1 MATLT
6 QLWRGFTAP
15 VIPADTDPSRANRQR
30 LAYRM
35 SLVALLTSV
44 FFVLYNWVAGQGL
57 LTRINLSMTGC
68 YLAALLLLRVNR
80 AIGKTLLV
88 AGVSMGIF
96 LVSSVV
102 GKVPGN
108 HLLYF
113 PVICGI
119 FLLFSIK
126 ELPALVGHLAL
137 PVAGLLVLQWTD
149 YSLLAAYR
157 AAAAN
162 PHHGEVNL
170 VVSLVTM
177 GLALYYAQHLN
188 LAAEKALRESQQ
200 SLLAIIENTTNA
212 IWSIDRNYRVI
223 TCNSTLKNEFRY
235 GYGVEIEKGINIFDG
250 ISPEEKV
257 TWYEI
262 CRRVFSGERFVQEM
276 HYEFP
281 GRTFDVE
288 VAANPIKGMD
298 GTVIGAS
305 FFSKNITKRKKVEAT
320 LRFHANVL
328 AQVND
333 AVIGLDNDERITYW
347 NTGAERLYGLA
358 AEAAMGKKPED
369 VYRLE
374 WLRPEDA
381 QLARQLLAGTDAFT
395 MEVIHVLAD
404 GRRIYVDTN
413 THTWY
418 DENGAVIGLLAV
430 NRDITESKQAEET
443 IRATNQKLTAILE
456 NSQNIIFAV
465 DRDYRY
471 LAFNHLHHE
480 AIRRLYNVDIHL
492 GMSLRDFPGDAA
504 NDRNKIFGYLDRALA
519 GEQFIVVEPF
529 GNVQLMR
536 RYYEHAFTPMRDD
549 QGNVVGVTAFSLDI
563 SERIEAEE
571 ELRRINFELD
581 SFVYRSSHDLRA
593 PLRSVLGLVSLVR
606 MEGDAGQRD
615 YYLRL
620 MEKSIDKLDTFIRDM
635 TDFSR
640 NSRQEVQAVPV
651 DFRAIIAECADN
663 LRYMENADRVA
674 LRVTVEG
681 EGFCSDPQR
690 INTVFQN
697 LMSNSVKY
705 QRLHSSDAFIE
716 FRIHCGAREARIV
729 YTDNGKGIDNAHLD
743 KIFDMFFRASADSYG
758 SGLGLYI
765 TRQVVKK
772 LNGTIRVQS
781 ELGLG
786 TQFSITLPNLR
797 ATAAAI
803 APVLPPPAR

>member
-1 MATLT
+1 
-6 QLWRGFTAP
+6 
-15 VIPADTDPSRANRQR
+15 
-30 LAYRM
+30 
-35 SLVALLTSV
+35 
-44 FFVLYNWVAGQGL
+44 LYNWAAGQGL
-57 LTRINLSMTGC
+57 LTRINLGMTGC
-68 YLAALLLLRVNR
+68 YLAALLLLRSNL

-88 AGVSMGIF
+88 AGVSLGIF

-102 GKVPGN
+102 GKAPGN

-119 FLLFSIK
+119 FLLFSIR

-137 PVAGLLVLQWTD
+137 PVAGLLGLGWTD
-149 YSLLAAYR
+149 YGLLAAYR
-157 AAAAN
+157 AAETN
-162 PHHGEVNL
+162 PYHGEVNL

-177 GLALYYAQHLN
+177 GLALYYAQHLS
-188 LAAEKALRESQQ
+188 LTAEKALRESQQ

-212 IWSIDRNYRVI
+212 IWSIDRNYRII
-223 TCNSTLKNEFRY
+223 TSNRTFKNEFRY
-235 GYGVEIEKGINIFDG
+235 GYNVEVEKGVNIFDG
-250 ISPEEKV
+250 ISPEERV

-262 CRRVFSGERFVQEM
+262 CRRVFAGERFVQEM

-288 VAANPIKGMD
+288 VAANPIKGTD

-305 FFSKNITKRKKVEAT
+305 FFSKNITKRKKAEAT

-333 AVIGLDNDERITYW
+333 AVIGMDNDGRITYW

-358 AEAAMGKKPED
+358 AEAALGKKPED

-381 QLARQLLAGTDAFT
+381 ALARQLLGGTDAFNL
-395 MEVIHVLAD
+395 EVMHVLAD
-404 GRRIYVDTN
+404 GRRIYVDTS
-413 THTWY
+413 THTWH
-418 DENGAVIGLLAV
+418 DENGAVIGLLSV
-430 NRDITESKQAEET
+430 NRDITGSKQAEET

-471 LAFNHLHHE
+471 LAFNHLHRE
-480 AIRRLYNVDIHL
+480 VIRRLYNVDVRL
-492 GMSLRDFPGDAA
+492 GMSLHDFSTRVAA
-504 NDRNKIFGYLDRALA
+504 DRSKIFSYLDRALA

-529 GNVQLMR
+529 GDVTLMR
-536 RYYEHAFTPMRDD
+536 RYFEHAFTPMRDD
-549 QGNVVGVTAFSLDI
+549 GGNVMGVTVFSLDI
-563 SERIEAEE
+563 TERIEAEE

-593 PLRSVLGLVSLVR
+593 PLRSVLGLVSLIR
-606 MEGDAGQRD
+606 MEEEAGARD

-651 DFRAIIAECADN
+651 DFRAMIAESADN
-663 LRYMENADRVA
+663 LRYMEHADRVS
-674 LRVTVEG
+674 LRVSVEG
-681 EGFCSDPQR
+681 ECEGFYSDPQR
-690 INTVFQN
+690 ISTVFQN

-705 QRLHSSDAFIE
+705 QRLHIDDAFIE
-716 FRIHCGAREARIV
+716 FRIHCTPQEAQIV
-729 YTDNGKGIDNAHLD
+729 CTDNGKGIENAYLD

-772 LNGTIRVQS
+772 LNGTIRVRS
-781 ELGLG
+781 EPGRG
-786 TQFSITLPNLR
+786 TEFVITLPNLHAA
-797 ATAAAI
+797 ATAPA
-803 APVLPPPAR
+803 LPPATP

>member
-6 QLWRGFTAP
+6 QLWRGFMAP
-15 VIPADTDPSRANRQR
+15 AISASTDPSRANRQR

-44 FFVLYNWVAGQGL
+44 FFVLYNWMTGEAL
-57 LTRINLSMTGC
+57 LARINLVMTGC
-68 YLAALLLLRVNR
+68 YLAALLLLRASR

-88 AGVSMGIF
+88 MGVSLGIF
-96 LVSSVV
+96 LVASVV
-102 GKVPGN
+102 GKEAGN
-108 HLLYF
+108 YLLYF

-119 FLLFSIK
+119 FLLFSVR

-137 PVAGLLVLQWTD
+137 PVVGLLVLQWTD
-149 YSLLAAYR
+149 YRLLAAYR
-157 AAAAN
+157 PAEAD
-162 PHHGEVNL
+162 PYQSEVHL

-177 GLALYYAQHLN
+177 GLALYYAQRVN
-188 LAAEKALRESQQ
+188 LTAEKALRESQQ

-223 TCNSTLKNEFRY
+223 TCNSTLKHEFRY
-235 GYGVEIEKGINIFDG
+235 GYGVEIEKGVNIFDG

-288 VAANPIKGMD
+288 VAANPIKGTD

-305 FFSKNITKRKKVEAT
+305 FFSKNITKRK
-320 LRFHANVL
+320 
-328 AQVND
+328 
-333 AVIGLDNDERITYW
+333 
-347 NTGAERLYGLA
+347 
-358 AEAAMGKKPED
+358 
-369 VYRLE
+369 
-374 WLRPEDA
+374 
-381 QLARQLLAGTDAFT
+381 
-395 MEVIHVLAD
+395 
-404 GRRIYVDTN
+404 
-413 THTWY
+413 
-418 DENGAVIGLLAV
+418 
-430 NRDITESKQAEET
+430 QAEDT

-456 NSQNIIFAV
+456 NSQNVIFAV

-471 LAFNHLHHE
+471 LAFNHLHQE
-480 AIRRLYNVDIHL
+480 AIRQLYNVDIRL
-492 GMSLRDFPGDAA
+492 GMSLRDFSTNVAA
-504 NDRNKIFGYLDRALA
+504 DRNKIFGYLDRALA

-529 GNVQLMR
+529 GDAQLMR

-549 QGNVVGVTAFSLDI
+549 QGDVVGVTAFSLDI

-620 MEKSIDKLDTFIRDM
+620 MEKSIDKLNTFIRDM

-663 LRYMENADRVA
+663 LRYMEHADRVA

-681 EGFCSDPQR
+681 EDFCSDPQR

-705 QRLHSSDAFIE
+705 QRLHISDAFIE
-716 FRIHCGAREARIV
+716 FHIHCTAREAQIV

-781 ELGLG
+781 ELGQG
-786 TQFSITLPNLR
+786 TRFVITLPNLR
-797 ATAAAI
+797 ATAAAMDPALPSP
-803 APVLPPPAR
+803 AP

>member
-1 MATLT
+1 MAP
-6 QLWRGFTAP
+6 A
-15 VIPADTDPSRANRQR
+15 IPAGTDPSRASRQL

-57 LTRINLSMTGC
+57 LTRINLGMTGC
-68 YLAALLLLRVNR
+68 YLTALLLLRSNL

-88 AGVSMGIF
+88 AGVSLGIF
-96 LVSSVV
+96 LVASVV
-102 GKVPGN
+102 GKAPGN

-119 FLLFSIK
+119 FLLFSIR

-137 PVAGLLVLQWTD
+137 PVVGLLVLQWTD
-149 YSLLAAYR
+149 YGLMAVYR
-157 AAAAN
+157 AAEAD
-162 PHHGEVNL
+162 PYHGEVNL

-200 SLLAIIENTTNA
+200 SLLAIIDNTTNA

-223 TCNSTLKNEFRY
+223 TCNRTFKNEFQQ
-235 GYGVEIEKGINIFDG
+235 GYGVEIEKGVNIFDG
-250 ISPEEKV
+250 ISPEERV
-257 TWYEI
+257 IWYEI
-262 CRRVFSGERFVQEM
+262 CRRVFAGERFIQEM
-276 HYEFP
+276 HYDFP

-288 VAANPIKGMD
+288 VAANPIKGTD

-333 AVIGLDNDERITYW
+333 AVIGMDNDGRITYW
-347 NTGAERLYGLA
+347 NTGAERLYGLG
-358 AEAAMGKKPED
+358 AEAAMGRKPED

-374 WLRPEDA
+374 WLHPEDA
-381 QLARQLLAGTDAFT
+381 ELARQMLADTDAFKL
-395 MEVIHVLAD
+395 EVVHVLAD

-413 THTWY
+413 THTWH
-418 DENGAVIGLLAV
+418 DENGVVIGLLAV

-471 LAFNHLHHE
+471 LAFNQPHRE
-480 AIRRLYNVDIHL
+480 AIRQLYNLDIHL
-492 GMSLRDFPGDAA
+492 GMSLRDFPTKVAT
-504 NDRNKIFGYLDRALA
+504 DRDRIFAHLGRALA

-529 GNVQLMR
+529 GDATLMR
-536 RYYEHAFTPMRDD
+536 RYFEHAFTPMRDD
-549 QGNVVGVTAFSLDI
+549 QGNVVGVTAFSLDM

-571 ELRRINFELD
+571 EMQRINFELD

-593 PLRSVLGLVSLVR
+593 PLRSVLGLVSLIR
-606 MEGDAGQRD
+606 MEENAGTQD
-615 YYLRL
+615 QYLRL
-620 MEKSIDKLDTFIRDM
+620 IEKSINKLDTFIRDM

-640 NSRQEVQAVPV
+640 NSRQEVQAVLV
-651 DFRAIIAECADN
+651 DFRAIIAECADK
-663 LRYMENADRVA
+663 LRYMEHADRVS
-674 LRVTVEG
+674 LRVLVEG
-681 EGFCSDPQR
+681 EGFYSDPQR
-690 INTVFQN
+690 ISTVFQN

-705 QRLHSSDAFIE
+705 QRLHINNALIE
-716 FRIHCGAREARIV
+716 FRIHCTPQEARIV
-729 YTDNGKGIDNAHLD
+729 YTDNGKGINNAHLD

-772 LNGTIRVQS
+772 LNGTIQVQS
-781 ELGLG
+781 EPGKG
-786 TQFSITLPNLR
+786 TEFVITLPNLH
-797 ATAAAI
+797 AVAAA
-803 APVLPPPAR
+803 APSLPAATT

>member
-1 MATLT
+1 M
-6 QLWRGFTAP
+6 
-15 VIPADTDPSRANRQR
+15 
-30 LAYRM
+30 LA
-35 SLVALLTSV
+35 S
-44 FFVLYNWVAGQGL
+44 
-57 LTRINLSMTGC
+57 
-68 YLAALLLLRVNR
+68 
-80 AIGKTLLV
+80 
-88 AGVSMGIF
+88 
-96 LVSSVV
+96 
-102 GKVPGN
+102 
-108 HLLYF
+108 
-113 PVICGI
+113 
-119 FLLFSIK
+119 
-126 ELPALVGHLAL
+126 
-137 PVAGLLVLQWTD
+137 
-149 YSLLAAYR
+149 
-157 AAAAN
+157 
-162 PHHGEVNL
+162 
-170 VVSLVTM
+170 
-177 GLALYYAQHLN
+177 
-188 LAAEKALRESQQ
+188 
-200 SLLAIIENTTNA
+200 
-212 IWSIDRNYRVI
+212 
-223 TCNSTLKNEFRY
+223 
-235 GYGVEIEKGINIFDG
+235 
-250 ISPEEKV
+250 
-257 TWYEI
+257 
-262 CRRVFSGERFVQEM
+262 
-276 HYEFP
+276 
-281 GRTFDVE
+281 
-288 VAANPIKGMD
+288 
-298 GTVIGAS
+298 
-305 FFSKNITKRKKVEAT
+305 
-320 LRFHANVL
+320 
-328 AQVND
+328 
-333 AVIGLDNDERITYW
+333 
-347 NTGAERLYGLA
+347 
-358 AEAAMGKKPED
+358 
-369 VYRLE
+369 
-374 WLRPEDA
+374 
-381 QLARQLLAGTDAFT
+381 TDAFT
-395 MEVIHVLAD
+395 MEVVHVLAD

-480 AIRRLYNVDIHL
+480 AIRQLYNVDIHL
-492 GMSLRDFPGDAA
+492 GMSLHDFPDDVA
-504 NDRNKIFGYLDRALA
+504 NDRNKIFNYLDRALA

-529 GNVQLMR
+529 GNAQLMR

-606 MEGDAGQRD
+606 TEGDARQRD

-640 NSRQEVQAVPV
+640 NSRQEVLAVPV

-663 LRYMENADRVA
+663 LRYMEHADRVA
-674 LRVTVEG
+674 LRVTVAG
-681 EGFCSDPQR
+681 EGFYSDPQR
-690 INTVFQN
+690 INTIFQN

-705 QRLHSSDAFIE
+705 QRLHISDAFIE
-716 FRIHCGAREARIV
+716 FRIHCTAHEAQIV
-729 YTDNGKGIDNAHLD
+729 YTDNGKGIDNAYLD

-803 APVLPPPAR
+803 APVLPPLAS